1 VVFEA
6 QHYTNQRWFLSTT
19 DSTLLITDEWN
30 AVVSKTKYLYNKN
43 QYKENHYTKI
53 ITVNGVQMKKEFETK
68 KIVLSLLVLTILIS
82 VFGTL
87 AVLNATKDI
96 VKKIGPGA
104 AAEQAA
110 AKESAEQLS
119 STSTISFVVLER
131 PKE

>member
-1 VVFEA
+1 
-6 QHYTNQRWFLSTT
+6 
-19 DSTLLITDEWN
+19 
-30 AVVSKTKYLYNKN
+30 
-43 QYKENHYTKI
+43 
-53 ITVNGVQMKKEFETK
+53 MKKEFETK